1 MLHVCVGLQLKPTL
15 TLSSISLSEVCTGQ
29 AEIGGLRVYCNEP
42 VKRFAPAVTTASFHF
57 SAEFLQS
64 FQDIVVESY
73 LAHSGTLSPW
83 RVDNWDV
90 VFVDRALAIYIL
102 EVVRVATY
110 VRDKGSVHN

>member
-1 MLHVCVGLQLKPTL
+1 MLHICAGLQLKPTL
-15 TLSSISLSEVCTGQ
+15 RLSSGCHSEICARH
-29 AEIGGLRVYCNEP
+29 AESSGLRVYCNEP
-42 VKRFAPAVTTASFHF
+42 VKGFAPAVTTAPFHL

-83 RVDNWDV
+83 RVDNWDM
-90 VFVDRALAIYIL
+90 VFVDRVLAIYIL
-102 EVVRVATY
+102 EVVRIATY